1 MSMTE
6 RGEEY
11 ARTAVSLHRSEELLC
26 DRRMRGT
33 RAGSHDNQSGCGR
46 SHQVGKYDLLSLVI
60 NV

>member
-26 DRRMRGT
+26 DRRVRCTGT
-33 RAGSHDNQSGCGR
+33 GSYDHQFGR
-46 SHQVGKYDLLSLVI
+46 CRSSQIREYDLLSLVDG
-60 NV
+60 V